1 MVSFDINSLFST
13 VPLEIT
19 IELTLERIYNK
30 TELAINIT
38 RSEMEEVLLL
48 CMKKVHFSCNQDI
61 KIQKMLLMWVSL

>member
-38 RSEMEEVLLL
+38 R
-48 CMKKVHFSCNQDI
+48 
-61 KIQKMLLMWVSL
+61 